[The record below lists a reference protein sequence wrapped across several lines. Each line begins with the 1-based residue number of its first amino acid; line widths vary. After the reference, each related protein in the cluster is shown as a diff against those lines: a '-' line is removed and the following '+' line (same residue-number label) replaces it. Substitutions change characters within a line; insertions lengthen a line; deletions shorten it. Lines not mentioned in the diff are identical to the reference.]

1 MPFLKP
7 IKVLI
12 TTILLLTFNTF
23 LFGQKLVPKKK
34 ALKPD
39 HTITSNITKTAHQLY
54 ISLPENYSKR
64 DRISYPVLYVL
75 DGQYSFYSILETKDA
90 LDVKKSIE
98 EIIIV
103 AVGSGLD
110 QKSWLKNRLCDYT
123 PTMNTARERIL
134 EKRWGFA
141 TGELKSGGATKFL
154 QSLKTEI
161 IPFVEKNYKTNA
173 DRGITGHSQGGLF
186 TAFCFINSDGYFT
199 RFGINSAAFYWD
211 NKKVLTQAVSQFT
224 LNTSFDI
231 PATKVFVSV
240 GGNDRTGYLPQMK
253 KFQTS
258 LENANYENINL
269 SWQIFDGEGHFSVYP
284 AMIKKTIMTLYGKN

>member
-98 EIIIV
+98 EIII
-103 AVGSGLD
+103 GRHKL
-110 QKSWLKNRLCDYT
+110 
-123 PTMNTARERIL
+123 
-134 EKRWGFA
+134 
-141 TGELKSGGATKFL
+141 
-154 QSLKTEI
+154 
-161 IPFVEKNYKTNA
+161 
-173 DRGITGHSQGGLF
+173 
-186 TAFCFINSDGYFT
+186 
-199 RFGINSAAFYWD
+199 
-211 NKKVLTQAVSQFT
+211 
-224 LNTSFDI
+224 LN
-231 PATKVFVSV
+231 
-240 GGNDRTGYLPQMK
+240 
-253 KFQTS
+253 
-258 LENANYENINL
+258 
-269 SWQIFDGEGHFSVYP
+269 
-284 AMIKKTIMTLYGKN
+284 